1 MIADS
6 GTASSG
12 VTYYYYA
19 CSGKKNKHNGCR
31 KQSLIK
37 DTLETAVMDTIVEFM
52 SKPAI
57 IESIVEQVMTY
68 QANMS
73 KENPMLKIM
82 QSQYESNKAMIQN
95 TLNAI
100 AQGIIT
106 RSTKELLEQLEA
118 QQLDLEEK
126 ILIEKSKEMPILSRE
141 EVRAFYMKTLKSQ
154 GRSLINLIVK
164 EILAYDDEIVIKLN
178 TPLLKGPDD
187 GQDFSICKRSV
198 PLSNLIR
205 LKMGQQDKGVRL
217 ILAV

>member
-1 MIADS
+1 
-6 GTASSG
+6 
-12 VTYYYYA
+12 
-19 CSGKKNKHNGCR
+19 
-31 KQSLIK
+31 
-37 DTLETAVMDTIVEFM
+37 
-52 SKPAI
+52 
-57 IESIVEQVMTY
+57 
-68 QANMS
+68 
-73 KENPMLKIM
+73 MLKIM
-82 QSQYESNKAMIQN
+82 QSQYETNKAMIQN

-154 GRSLINLIVK
+154 GRALINLIVK

-178 TPLLKGPDD
+178 TPLLKSPDD